1 MVWMSSCFFWPYSE
15 SLFTTNIGSSFF
27 LLDVSSIC
35 FKYFCWGRNIFCTF
49 QGFIPMVVP
58 DMLKGVVFVSSFS
71 CLSQYQSNV
80 LKLLKILL
88 NSIIY
93 LYCLFN
99 YDGCLIL
106 FSIFLQFV
114 ICIMSEQNAQNSAL
128 RQQLKSFFPQ
138 RGRFSLR
145 FS

>member
-1 MVWMSSCFFWPYSE
+1 
-15 SLFTTNIGSSFF
+15 
-27 LLDVSSIC
+27 
-35 FKYFCWGRNIFCTF
+35 
-49 QGFIPMVVP
+49 MVVP

-138 RGRFSLR
+138 ET
-145 FS
+145 